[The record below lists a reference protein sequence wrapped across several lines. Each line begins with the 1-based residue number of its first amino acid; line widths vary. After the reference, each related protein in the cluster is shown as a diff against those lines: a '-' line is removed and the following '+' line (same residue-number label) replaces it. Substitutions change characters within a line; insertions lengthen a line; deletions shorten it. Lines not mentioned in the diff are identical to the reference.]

1 LSYGF
6 SLLPPL
12 PRSGAWSGFPRS
24 WGLLG
29 LSLAHHVAVVGRLA
43 QHAAR
48 RLVISGDR
56 VGDIAR
62 RPRAALDHPSHAAVG
77 ARPAVVLLL
86 VARLAGDAPPVVLL
100 QLLGVDIVLFGIKS
114 CAGFYHPAA
123 LVIIT
128 ATLTGI
134 FYSLDALLGERRDR
148 SVLFWKSL
156 PVSDR
161 TTVLSK
167 ASIPMA
173 VLPAVAFAA
182 TVAMHILL
190 LLIFSVALLIFRQP
204 LNSLWSQLPFFQIQ
218 AFVLYVIVTCT
229 LWFAPIYGWLL
240 LVSSISRRAA
250 LVWAVLP
257 FVVAVGLE
265 RFAFRSE
272 YVVLWLQHR
281 LAGGLQAAFH
291 YATQQHG
298 TVGLKDATPGFYLAS
313 PGLWVGLAAFA
324 IFIFLCI
331 RIRRVQGPI

>member
-1 LSYGF
+1 MTSAETLAIPSVETAKT
-6 SLLPPL
+6 LNA
-12 PRSGAWSGFPRS
+12 PRPFYWSIRRELWEHRS
-24 WGLLG
+24 ILF
-29 LSLAHHVAVVGRLA
+29 APAIVA
-43 QHAAR
+43 AAVIAIAIVR
-48 RLVISGDR
+48 VNSFVELMSNADVRLVNGGNGSQGFMIGMF
-56 VGDIAR
+56 
-62 RPRAALDHPSHAAVG
+62 
-77 ARPAVVLLL
+77 L
-86 VARLAGDAPPVVLL
+86 VT
-100 QLLGVDIVLFGIKS
+100 
-114 CAGFYHPAA
+114 AA

-291 YATQQHG
+291 
-298 TVGLKDATPGFYLAS
+298 
-313 PGLWVGLAAFA
+313 
-324 IFIFLCI
+324 
-331 RIRRVQGPI
+331 